1 MNTLTLTQVGRIV
14 ERHLTK
20 NKKAVIYN
28 RKYLNSSPRAKTGHN
43 LRRSKCYYRKKLKE
57 AKLMND
63 VDKNMT
69 PYINK
74 CKSKIKELSKKLKS
88 LGFRP

>member
-28 RKYLNSSPRAKTGHN
+28 RKYLNSSPRARIGHN
-43 LRRSKCYYRKKLKE
+43 LRRSKGYYRKKLID
-57 AKLMND
+57 AKLMNETY
-63 VDKNMT
+63 KNMT
-69 PYINK
+69 PYINH
-74 CKSKIKELSKKLKS
+74 CRSKIKELSKKLKS